1 MSGVID
7 GNGQQWEHCNGC
19 GAFIKI
25 QHLGYL
31 KPTDRLNCG
40 ADLCIGCTNTLLAC
54 GLVEEQGIQPAAG
67 WIPVREAA

>member
-19 GAFIKI
+19 GEFIKI

-31 KPTDRLNCG
+31 KPTGRLDCG
-40 ADLCIGCTNTLLAC
+40 ADLCIDCANTLLAC
-54 GLVEEQGIQPAAG
+54 GLVKEQGIQPPLVWKAVG
-67 WIPVREAA
+67 EAA